1 LPQKRS
7 SSIAQKETPPM
18 ATVLLTIFILLIY
31 GMAIEIITPL
41 LLPDYPRKSRATR
54 IFTKTIVAVGLGIPV
69 LMALMSMH
77 Q

>member
-1 LPQKRS
+1 
-7 SSIAQKETPPM
+7 M

-31 GMAIEIITPL
+31 VMAIEIITPL

>member
-1 LPQKRS
+1 
-7 SSIAQKETPPM
+7 M

-41 LLPDYPRKSRATR
+41 LLPDYPHKSRATR